1 MIVVSTWSSFCANG
15 NPATSSTSSSA
26 HRFGGTQTSPDEMMS
41 DTEFRRA
48 ILLFGLLAVPRTG
61 VYSCTMTPARLIS

>member
-1 MIVVSTWSSFCANG
+1 MIVVSTWSSLDANG

-48 ILLFGLLAVPRTG
+48 ILLFGLFTEPLTG
-61 VYSCTMTPARLIS
+61 VYSCTMSPARRIS